1 MGECPLSLASAFDYH
16 LVGAERSVA
25 WPSRPGT
32 ALAIMSQ
39 RLVSLLMLPATF
51 NWLGVLTTWLAEAY
65 ILIIFPSSDTREARQ
80 EQGPSTRTPPAR
92 PPKKKRPGT
101 DERRPTIV
109 RRDGRH

>member
-32 ALAIMSQ
+32 AMAIMSQ

-65 ILIIFPSSDTREARQ
+65 ILTIFPSSDTSEGRRERRR
-80 EQGPSTRTPPAR
+80 STRTPPAR
-92 PPKKKRPGT
+92 LPKKRRPGT
-101 DERRPTIV
+101 DERHPTIV
-109 RRDGRH
+109 RRDGRR